1 MELPAYLGL
10 FLSAVTSATLLPG
23 TSEILMLG
31 LLAKGLELWPLWL
44 VATVGNVAGS
54 TFNWWLGRFA
64 LRFRDRR
71 WFPVSDGALD
81 RARHWYDRWGQPS
94 LLFAWLPG
102 VGDAF
107 TVAAGVMR
115 VPLLTFVIL
124 VTIAKGARYAAILG
138 AGHGLDIGSW
148 F

>member
-1 MELPAYLGL
+1 MTDRPTPAHAARPDLRIVETRVYRGPNVWSYGPAIHLVVDLGSL
-10 FLSAVTSATLLPG
+10 EEFPTDLLPG
-23 TSEILMLG
+23 FTDG
-31 LLAKGLELWPLWL
+31 LL
-44 VATVGNVAGS
+44 
-54 TFNWWLGRFA
+54 
-64 LRFRDRR
+64 
-71 WFPVSDGALD
+71 
-81 RARHWYDRWGQPS
+81 
-94 LLFAWLPG
+94 AWLPG